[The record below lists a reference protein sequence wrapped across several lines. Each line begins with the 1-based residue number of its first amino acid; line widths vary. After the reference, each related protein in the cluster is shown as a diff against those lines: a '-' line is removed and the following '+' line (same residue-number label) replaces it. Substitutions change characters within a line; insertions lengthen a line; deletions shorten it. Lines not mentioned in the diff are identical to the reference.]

1 MNETNRTAIVLA
13 AAIWIILMAV
23 VIFFT
28 WAAPQETINR
38 LEDFAQFLN
47 DNQTNAGKLIVTLG
61 ALVAAVLA
69 LLIIILE
76 LAPEEEVR
84 ELRVEQA
91 GATTIVPAD
100 ALRARLEEALTALP
114 DVTAAR
120 ARVTARDKGIAS
132 SLEVTV
138 TPTANVAHVTQ
149 EATRVVVDTIQTDLG
164 LPVSGV
170 PSVRIAF
177 GGAKPQAVASSAW
190 QPPRDEPLHHH
201 VDRTQAADR
210 PPAPPQPR
218 EQQAP
223 GPEEETQV
231 SAGPPPG
238 PTTYESAH
246 AQPPEGGQTQAPVP
260 EHGQEERRGEDSPPE
275 RNQ

>member
-1 MNETNRTAIVLA
+1 MNETNRTAIVLV

-28 WAAPQETINR
+28 WAVPQETIDR
-38 LEDFAQFLN
+38 LEDFVQFLD
-47 DNQTNAGKLIVTLG
+47 DNQTNAGKLIVTLS

-91 GATTIVPAD
+91 GATTIVPAE

-120 ARVTARDKGIAS
+120 ARVTTRDKGIAS

-177 GGAKPQAVASSAW
+177 GGTKPQAVASSTW
-190 QPPRDEPLHHH
+190 QPPRDEPAHYH
-201 VDRTQAADR
+201 VERTQAPTR
-210 PPAPPQPR
+210 
-218 EQQAP
+218 
-223 GPEEETQV
+223 EEETQV
-231 SAGPPPG
+231 SAGSSPG
-238 PTTYESAH
+238 PTVYRPAPDH
-246 AQPPEGGQTQAPVP
+246 PPQTEQTQAQQP
-260 EHGQEERRGEDSPPE
+260 EGGQEERREGGSPPE
-275 RNQ
+275 RDE